1 MQLKQVNRIR
11 MFHTVESL
19 LEDNKAVWS
28 AMAPFATSF
37 EVFKA
42 RVAAVEEAARKQQT
56 PIAGA
61 TLDRESAR
69 EDLEDVL
76 FLACEALGVLAHQS
90 GDNHLLAL
98 TDLSRSDLQA
108 LNDTE
113 LNSRATAIREKAAA
127 HATQLVPFQVTQANL
142 DELGE
147 ALDEF
152 NNSRSAPRTAVANRM
167 AQTESL
173 PMLMNEANDILRNRL
188 DRMVN
193 LFQRTNPDF
202 VAAYRGARV
211 VVDLVATRETKP
223 PVHPQPP
230 QPQGS

>member
-1 MQLKQVNRIR
+1 MQLKQTNRIR

-19 LEDNKAVWS
+19 LEDNLAVWS
-28 AMAPFATSF
+28 SMAPFATSF
-37 EVFKA
+37 HEFKDK
-42 RVAAVEEAARKQQT
+42 VAAVEEAARKQQT

-61 TLDRESAR
+61 TLNRESAR
-69 EDLEDVL
+69 EELEDVL

-98 TDLSRSDLQA
+98 TDLSRSDLQG

-113 LNSRATAIREKAAA
+113 LTSRATVIRERMTT
-127 HATQLVPFQVTQANL
+127 HATELVPFLVTQANL

-152 NNSRSAPRTAVANRM
+152 NNSKTAPRTAIANRM

-173 PMLMNEANDILRNRL
+173 PGLMREANDILRNRL
-188 DRMVN
+188 DRMVS

-211 VVDLVATRETKP
+211 IVDLVSTREAKP

-230 QPQGS
+230 PTP